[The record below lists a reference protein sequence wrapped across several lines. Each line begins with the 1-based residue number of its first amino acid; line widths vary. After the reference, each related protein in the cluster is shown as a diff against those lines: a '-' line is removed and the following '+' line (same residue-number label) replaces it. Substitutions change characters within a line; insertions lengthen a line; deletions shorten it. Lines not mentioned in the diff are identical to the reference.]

1 MNSLIL
7 DTDKTAKG
15 KGRFIAL
22 TEITVLSWIKDLIP
36 PRSEE
41 EQRLL
46 LENIEDNGQ
55 QTPALVTQLGGHK
68 YVLVDGHGR
77 YEALQQLQESSIW
90 VVSQKFKDEQAIKDA
105 MLRIQLGRRNLS
117 ENVRIRLIGEI
128 WNRRTQLSE
137 EGQAD
142 PLTRKELAN
151 QTKTSESTVKRAARY
166 ASAVDKI
173 ESVVPGARA
182 IMDDP
187 MTPRAIAEPLVEIA
201 SVNPELAKD
210 ILAQV
215 SSEESDKA
223 KNKVFKKALAEAQ
236 RSGGQS
242 DPPNRKVKS
251 QKINLSPEI
260 VELVMPIA
268 KSNNLSLATQIE
280 NLIKEHLAEINE

>member
-7 DTDKTAKG
+7 ETDKTAKG

-22 TEITVLSWIKDLIP
+22 TEVTVLTWIKDLIP

-46 LENIEDNGQ
+46 LENLEDNGQ
-55 QTPALVTQLGGHK
+55 QTPAIVTQIGDQK

-90 VVSQKFKDEQAIKDA
+90 VVSQRFKDEQAIKDT

-128 WNRRTQLSE
+128 WNRRTQHSDG
-137 EGQAD
+137 GQAD
-142 PLTRKELAN
+142 PLTKKELAI
-151 QTKTSESTVKRAARY
+151 QTKTSESTVKRAAKY
-166 ASAVDKI
+166 AHAVGKI

-187 MTPRAIAEPLVEIA
+187 STPRAIAEPLAEIA
-201 SVNPELAKD
+201 NGNPELAKD

-223 KNKVFKKALAEAQ
+223 KNKVFQKALAEIQ
-236 RSGGQS
+236 KSGSQT
-242 DPPNRKVKS
+242 DPLKKKVKS

-280 NLIKEHLAEINE
+280 NLIREHLAEINE